1 MKVTMLGIL
10 PPRVR
15 EIQIKNYCLM
25 SKVNESD
32 ETRMWATIQS
42 NARRTNY
49 YVVSFGDHK
58 ISMYN
63 LFGVEVSGR
72 LLA

>member
-1 MKVTMLGIL
+1 MKVMKH
-10 PPRVR
+10 V
-15 EIQIKNYCLM
+15 C
-25 SKVNESD
+25 V
-32 ETRMWATIQS
+32 WAAIQS

-63 LFGVEVSGR
+63 LFGVKVCGR
-72 LLA
+72 LLHNEIRRIHEWAQRHPSNSVP